1 MDVLKGKEFDI
12 VYDTIGGHEHW
23 EVAQASLKKDGIFVT
38 LVGDDSGSMVT
49 DLVKAAWRAVKGKVL
64 RMISGGLSYNL
75 FLTDTSYAGLAD
87 DMTKMT
93 ELVES
98 GKLKSILDGR
108 KFELTTESIHS
119 MVEASMG
126 HRVKGKLIL
135 EVAK

>member
-1 MDVLKGKEFDI
+1 
-12 VYDTIGGHEHW
+12 
-23 EVAQASLKKDGIFVT
+23 
-38 LVGDDSGSMVT
+38 
-49 DLVKAAWRAVKGKVL
+49 
-64 RMISGGLSYNL
+64 L
-75 FLTDTSYAGLAD
+75 FLTDTSYAELAD